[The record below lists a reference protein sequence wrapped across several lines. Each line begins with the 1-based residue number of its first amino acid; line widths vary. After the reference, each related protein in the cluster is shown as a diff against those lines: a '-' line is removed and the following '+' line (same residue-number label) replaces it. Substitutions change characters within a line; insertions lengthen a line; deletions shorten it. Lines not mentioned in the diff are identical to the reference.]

1 MRVLYI
7 TYEPQFFPAG
17 GGQTRQVNLLIHP
30 STKPEIHILL
40 PHLNPQERLIA
51 QQISSS
57 VLSPSLTLTKLA
69 RLCLK
74 PFPNPYPAFSAAK
87 EGLRITLTPI
97 IKAAIKSKNY
107 DLVHIEH
114 SDIAHW
120 KNITPQ
126 NIPKIL
132 TAQNV
137 KTIMWDRY
145 AKNAPKDKRKKLTE
159 EARRFAEYEAKF
171 LPAWSRLIAV
181 SDTDKHELER
191 ITNKSV
197 PIDVVANGVDTT
209 HFSPNSSDISYDLVF
224 TGTMNHPPNTEG
236 IIDFVNNTLPIIR
249 LRIPGV
255 KLAIVGM
262 NPPQDVQVL
271 STHPG
276 VTVTGYVPDTRDFIS
291 SAALAIAPLNSG
303 SGTRLKILEAMSM
316 GKAVVSTSIGAEGI
330 NYENGFDI
338 SIADSREALAASIIE
353 LLQNKHLRE
362 FIGNNAR
369 TTVIERYDWR
379 SLAELQ
385 DRAWK
390 AAVESSIH

>member
-7 TYEPQFFPAG
+7 TYEPPFFPAG
-17 GGQTRQVNLLIHP
+17 GGQTRQFNLLKHL
-30 STKPEIHILL
+30 SAKHEIDLFL

-57 VLSPSLTLTKLA
+57 VFSPSLTLTKLA

-87 EGLRITLTPI
+87 EGLRIALTPI
-97 IKAAIKSKNY
+97 IKAAIKRNSY

-120 KNITPQ
+120 ENIIPRT
-126 NIPKIL
+126 IPKIL
-132 TAQNV
+132 TAHNV

-145 AKNAPKDKRKKLTE
+145 AKNAPKDKNKELTE
-159 EARRFAEYEAKF
+159 EARRFAQYEARF

-181 SDTDKHELER
+181 SDIDKFELER

-209 HFSPNSSDISYDLVF
+209 HFSPNSSKTSYNLVF
-224 TGTMNHPPNTEG
+224 TGTMNHPPNTDG
-236 IIDFVNNTLPIIR
+236 IIDFVHNTLPIIR
-249 LRIPGV
+249 PHIPSV

-262 NPPQDVQVL
+262 NPPREVQSL
-271 STHPG
+271 SNHPG
-276 VTVTGYVPDTRDFIS
+276 VTVTGYVPDTREFIS

-330 NYENGFDI
+330 DYKNGFDI
-338 SIADSREALAASIIE
+338 SIANTREAFAASIIE
-353 LLQNKHLRE
+353 LLLSKHLRV

-369 TTVIERYDWR
+369 ATVIERYDWT

-385 DRAWK
+385 DRAWQ